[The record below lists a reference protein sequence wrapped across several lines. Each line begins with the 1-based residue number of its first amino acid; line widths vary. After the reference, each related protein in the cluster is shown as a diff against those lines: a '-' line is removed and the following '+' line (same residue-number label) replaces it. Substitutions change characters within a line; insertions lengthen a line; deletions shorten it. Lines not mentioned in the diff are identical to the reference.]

1 MEKIKLSS
9 LGILD
14 EQKFKKL
21 GSEREDW
28 LNSGDDMLL
37 NNNYIVNKVAD
48 TLKPE
53 QILVSINRVF
63 KENEMYRTLLLTS
76 ANEAFLPM
84 FKAGQEISV
93 TLCID
98 DKYYTKS
105 YSLVSSPS
113 DSVAGEYKITVKN
126 DENNIIDNYLF
137 NKAKIGERL
146 TISCPFGE
154 FYYSSIRDKK
164 NVIAIAS
171 GEGIMPIYSMMQA
184 IVKGEEK
191 FNLTLF
197 YNEKKKEDLLYE
209 EEINE
214 LVKKSSNL
222 KVEYVLIDE
231 DRNGYLKGFVSLDKI
246 ESEIKENDTTIFISG
261 NEGLLKYLDK
271 ELEVLKLPKKY
282 IIYNDFFPV
291 CNIKRVVKYN
301 LSIYVNN
308 EKYDIPCYNNK
319 TIMQALMDG
328 GVYIPSKCQNGS
340 CGFCRSELVLG
351 EVKIIN
357 DKRTNAD
364 KKYNYIH
371 PCATYPLSDIEI
383 IVR

>member
-37 NNNYIVNKVAD
+37 NNNYMVNKVAD

-53 QILVSINRVF
+53 RILVSINRVF

-76 ANEAFLPM
+76 ANGAFLPM
-84 FKAGQEISV
+84 FKAGQKISV

-113 DSVAGEYKITVKN
+113 DSVNGEYKITVKN

-184 IVKGEEK
+184 IVKGEES

-197 YNEKKKEDLLYE
+197 YNEKKKDDLLYE

-214 LVKKSSNL
+214 LVKRSSNL

-231 DRNGYLKGFVSLDKI
+231 DRSGCLKGFVSLDKI

-271 ELEVLKLPKKY
+271 ELESLKLPKKY

-328 GVYIPSKCQNGS
+328 GVYIPSKCQDGS